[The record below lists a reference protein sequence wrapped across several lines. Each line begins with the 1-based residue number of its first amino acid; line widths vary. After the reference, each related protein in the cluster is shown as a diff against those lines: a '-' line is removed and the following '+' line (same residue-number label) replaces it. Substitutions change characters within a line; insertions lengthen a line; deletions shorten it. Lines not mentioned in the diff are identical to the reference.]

1 MIYGYLA
8 GAALCLIGGRTLRFG
23 NLNKKKV
30 WQTALILAAG
40 FLTAAFSVWI
50 QGTEIGKSTIDR
62 NEPGEGSQE
71 REFLVDAKGEL
82 ENYPIRLEIEE
93 KRLTLNQK
101 KEYLNQA
108 KKELGQLILGENSS
122 LEQVTE
128 PLHLPEYLQDGAV
141 EASYS
146 FSDYTVFRVDGTL
159 EQEVDKPVMVQIT
172 AELTCQKEI
181 LLYQFYVRVVP
192 QKKSSQE
199 KFAEKLADIVAKENQ
214 KEDTDVVI
222 LPEEEGGKKIVW
234 KEEKQSSGFII
245 VFMSAVLAMGLLLRE
260 KENEKRKE
268 AERRKQ
274 MLFDYSGIVSKL
286 SLLLGAGMNISLAW
300 EKIALTYSGKRE
312 RNEIEIRYA
321 YEEMLSTLY
330 EIKDGAGELR
340 AYENFGIRCRLG
352 VYRKLSS
359 LIVQNVRRGAK
370 GMQKLLEQ
378 EEWEAYEQRKTQ
390 AKQAGEEAGTK
401 LLLPMGIMLV
411 IVLAILV
418 IPAGMT
424 LNL

>member
-108 KKELGQLILGENSS
+108 KKELGQLILGDNSS

-192 QKKSSQE
+192 QKSLLRRNLQKNWQILWQ
-199 KFAEKLADIVAKENQ
+199 KKIKRKIQMLLFCQRKKEG
-214 KEDTDVVI
+214 KR
-222 LPEEEGGKKIVW
+222 LSGKKRNKV
-234 KEEKQSSGFII
+234 Q
-245 VFMSAVLAMGLLLRE
+245 
-260 KENEKRKE
+260 
-268 AERRKQ
+268 
-274 MLFDYSGIVSKL
+274 DL
-286 SLLLGAGMNISLAW
+286 S
-300 EKIALTYSGKRE
+300 
-312 RNEIEIRYA
+312 
-321 YEEMLSTLY
+321 
-330 EIKDGAGELR
+330 
-340 AYENFGIRCRLG
+340 
-352 VYRKLSS
+352 
-359 LIVQNVRRGAK
+359 
-370 GMQKLLEQ
+370 
-378 EEWEAYEQRKTQ
+378 
-390 AKQAGEEAGTK
+390 
-401 LLLPMGIMLV
+401 
-411 IVLAILV
+411 
-418 IPAGMT
+418 
-424 LNL
+424 